1 MAHCLLVFPATTDTL
16 EQVEQLV
23 NSGKL
28 EAGL

>member
-1 MAHCLLVFPATTDTL
+1 MNTTAFSFLIRGNTL
-16 EQVEQLV
+16 EQVVQLV

>member
-1 MAHCLLVFPATTDTL
+1 MTTFLVPAARDTL
-16 EQVEQLV
+16 GQVAQLV